1 MEQSINMMISTLAN
15 TRKEN
20 KVGPGRPVQ
29 YHFTLPTKGQPNAN
43 PAKEYLCNTEI
54 RIKFTH
60 NSHNNIEGR
69 EQIHRTYMKLRQHGT
84 IIKLKVHANL
94 RWQKKAI

>member
-1 MEQSINMMISTLAN
+1 M
-15 TRKEN
+15 
-20 KVGPGRPVQ
+20 
-29 YHFTLPTKGQPNAN
+29 
-43 PAKEYLCNTEI
+43 
-54 RIKFTH
+54 H

-94 RWQKKAI
+94 RLQKKAI